1 MEWRLGRRL
10 QAVTYRGREVVAMCG
25 ALGYVSQKEYFARD
39 EGVNKGVEAVVV
51 VAGCRL
57 HEIVL

>member
-1 MEWRLGRRL
+1 M